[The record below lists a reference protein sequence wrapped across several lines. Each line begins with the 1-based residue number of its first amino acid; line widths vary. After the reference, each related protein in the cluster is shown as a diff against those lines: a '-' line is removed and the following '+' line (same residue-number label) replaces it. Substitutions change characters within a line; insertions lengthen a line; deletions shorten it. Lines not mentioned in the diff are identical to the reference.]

1 MSPFNQ
7 KALDLLKDTA
17 ILAQQQELEELIV
30 MATTEAEDDS
40 VITVM
45 TSNPVTSLVK
55 LITIVTSTAEQLGTL
70 LASDTES
77 LEVLKKESEKLQQ
90 SLAKL

>member
-1 MSPFNQ
+1 MSPFSQ
-7 KALDLLKDTA
+7 KALELLKDTA

>member
-1 MSPFNQ
+1 MTPFNQ
-7 KALDLLKDTA
+7 KALEILKNTA
-17 ILAQQQELEELIV
+17 VLAQRTELEELIV

>member
-7 KALDLLKDTA
+7 KALELLKDTA

>member
-1 MSPFNQ
+1 MTSFNQ
-7 KALDLLKDTA
+7 KALEILKNTA
-17 ILAQQQELEELIV
+17 VLAQRTELEELIV

-90 SLAKL
+90 SLTKL

>member
-1 MSPFNQ
+1 
-7 KALDLLKDTA
+7 
-17 ILAQQQELEELIV
+17 

-77 LEVLKKESEKLQQ
+77 LEVLKKENEKLQQ